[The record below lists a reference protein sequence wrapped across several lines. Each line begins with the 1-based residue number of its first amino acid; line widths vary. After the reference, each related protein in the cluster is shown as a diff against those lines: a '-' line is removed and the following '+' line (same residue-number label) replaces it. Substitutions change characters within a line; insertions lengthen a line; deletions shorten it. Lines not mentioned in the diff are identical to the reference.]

1 MFYLYDNVKRMV
13 ASYSYDDIGRLVSL
27 KRSGNVGMVNYAYNI
42 RNYRNDE
49 KICFNTFVMYT
60 FLYVIFPIGILD
72 AGYKLWRFILY
83 RRIIV

>member
-1 MFYLYDNVKRMV
+1 MNLYLICKN
-13 ASYSYDDIGRLVSL
+13 
-27 KRSGNVGMVNYAYNI
+27 
-42 RNYRNDE
+42 NYRNDE

-60 FLYVIFPIGILD
+60 FLYVVFLIGILD